1 MEKRLI
7 RERALREAVDIF
19 KKNNSDVEE
28 VSQDELVCSV
38 QVTQRST
45 GLDSYVFPQLKH
57 STEQKMQRKELD
69 NVRSKGIQP

>member
-28 VSQDELVCSV
+28 VSQDKLVCSV

-45 GLDSYVFPQLKH
+45 GLG
-57 STEQKMQRKELD
+57 T
-69 NVRSKGIQP
+69 